1 MSSSPSV
8 TIRLLRLARPQLGLL
23 AIATCSLLISSGLSL
38 AYPQAVRWMVDLV
51 VEGNDRALLNQ
62 VAVLLVLMFL
72 VQSVFTMLRAWL
84 FTVAGERVVR
94 DLRIRLYA
102 AIVHQDMAFF
112 DTGRTGELTNRLA
125 SDTTVLQNTVTVN
138 LSMGLRY
145 LIGALADGLIVL
157 DVREFGI
164 ACIGCGACGCC
175 RLCITWTGDSETVET
190 DAGCACGIHRRC
202 RRNVCWYPNGAYLCT

>member
-1 MSSSPSV
+1 MNRVFFSICDDSIAAFS
-8 TIRLLRLARPQLGLL
+8 AAQLGLL

-125 SDTTVLQNTVTVN
+125 SGYHC
-138 LSMGLRY
+138 SPK
-145 LIGALADGLIVL
+145 
-157 DVREFGI
+157 
-164 ACIGCGACGCC
+164 
-175 RLCITWTGDSETVET
+175 
-190 DAGCACGIHRRC
+190 HRR
-202 RRNVCWYPNGAYLCT
+202 